1 MLQEMQ
7 ILEQNLQNTLVQKQS
22 FQMEL
27 AETNSAFEEL
37 KKSDDEVYK
46 VVGGL
51 MIKSS
56 KDKIQKELQEKI
68 KFIEAKIIAIEKQEE
83 FLEKKVEELRKEMI
97 ENNSKN

>member
-27 AETNSAFEEL
+27 VETNSAFEEL

-56 KDKIQKELQEKI
+56 KDKVEKELQEKI
-68 KFIEAKIIAIEKQEE
+68 KFIEAKIVAIEKQEE
-83 FLEKKVEELRKEMI
+83 FLEKKVEELRNEMI
-97 ENNSKN
+97 KDNSKK